1 MSNATVKVA
10 VAVPLSV
17 VMPVYNEEDAIVDA
31 VEDVRRDVLD
41 HVAGAELVV
50 VNDGSRDR
58 TGALL
63 NTIAETDARIRV
75 IHQENRGH
83 GGALMAA
90 LDAAQGDH
98 LFLIDSDRQI
108 PLSDFAAA
116 WTHILGGRD
125 GVFGIRRRRYDPALR
140 LHLTRLVRWAV
151 SVLFAVRVFDA
162 NVPYKLLRRQ
172 IWQNARV
179 CIPPGTLTPS
189 LFLAIFAK
197 RRGYDIVEV
206 DVAHKERATGEVSIR
221 RFKLL
226 KFCAKG
232 FRQMLSFRRCLSHV
246 S

>member
-1 MSNATVKVA
+1 MSSATVKAA

-41 HVAGAELVV
+41 HVVGAELVV
-50 VNDGSRDR
+50 VNDGSRDG

-90 LDAAQGDH
+90 LDAAQGDY

-108 PLSDFAAA
+108 PLSDFATA
-116 WTHILGGRD
+116 WTQILGGRD
-125 GVFGIRRRRYDPALR
+125 GVFGVRRRRYDPALR
-140 LHLTRLVRWAV
+140 LQLTRLVRWAV

-172 IWQNARV
+172 IWQNARL
-179 CIPPGTLTPS
+179 CIPLGTLTPS

-232 FRQMLSFRRCLSHV
+232 FRQMLAFRQCLSHV